1 MALPGWP
8 VPLLLVLP
16 AIVLFVLF
24 FVLPMLS
31 LLASSFHEYSRLAG
45 VLPGVTM
52 RNYVRILGDSYYLDV
67 ILRTL
72 RIALATCALTLLL
85 GYPVALYLHMA
96 PSRQKAWIILFILS
110 PLLISVIVRTFGW
123 LVIFGPNGLIDNLVR
138 SLGFDGLTI
147 LHSELAVILG
157 LANVLLPFLVLS
169 IVTSLQS
176 IDPAVPF
183 AAASLGA
190 NPVRM
195 FAHVILPLS
204 LPGMVSGLL
213 IVFSLA
219 SSSFVTPAL
228 LGGGDNRVLA
238 MVVYEQAMVL
248 QNWPLASAVAAIL
261 VLLVLMIL
269 ALQSRFTGRARGT
282 MVFH

>member
-1 MALPGWP
+1 

-16 AIVLFVLF
+16 ATVLFVVFFLF
-24 FVLPMLS
+24 PML
-31 LLASSFHEYSRLAG
+31 LLAESSLHDYSRLAG
-45 VLPGVTM
+45 VLPGLTP
-52 RNYVRILGDSYYLDV
+52 RNYLRILGDSYYLDV

-72 RIALATCALTLLL
+72 RIALSTCTLSLLL

-96 PSRQKAWIILFILS
+96 PPRQKAWIILCILS
-110 PLLISVIVRTFGW
+110 PLLVSVIVRTFGW
-123 LVIFGPNGLIDNLVR
+123 LIILGPHGGVDSASR
-138 SLGFDGLTI
+138 ALGFGGLEI
-147 LHSELAVILG
+147 LHSELAVVLG
-157 LANVLLPFLVLS
+157 LVNVLLPFLVLS

-176 IDPAVPF
+176 IDPALPL
-183 AAASLGA
+183 AAGSLGA
-190 NPVRM
+190 NPVRV
-195 FAHVILPLS
+195 FARVILPLT

-219 SSSFVTPAL
+219 CSSFVTPAL

-261 VLLVLMIL
+261 VLIVLLVLF
-269 ALQSRFTGRARGT
+269 LQSQLTGRARGT